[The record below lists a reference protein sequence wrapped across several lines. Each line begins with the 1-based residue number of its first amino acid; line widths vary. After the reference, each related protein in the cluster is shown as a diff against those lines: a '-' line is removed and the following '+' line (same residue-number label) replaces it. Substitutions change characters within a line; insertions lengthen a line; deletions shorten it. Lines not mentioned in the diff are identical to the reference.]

1 MTNIED
7 EIHNIQSVID
17 SISMDLLHEDLSHL
31 TGESMVFG
39 YNSNNNN
46 NKSKAGRGGGGGA
59 DLVSIEYLLD
69 IIRSLNEWISSRIES
84 RVDETTVQEEVVQG
98 ESLSHQL
105 KLPLNPQPPQPVQA
119 VSVCTTATS
128 PLMPTA
134 SLQHFI
140 SNNNHDEYQN
150 REEIYQQFSKNKK
163 VI

>member
-1 MTNIED
+1 MTSIED

-39 YNSNNNN
+39 YNNNN
-46 NKSKAGRGGGGGA
+46 NKGKKSGRGGGGGA

-84 RVDETTVQEEVVQG
+84 RVDETTVQEAGG
-98 ESLSHQL
+98 ESASSLTL
-105 KLPLNPQPPQPVQA
+105 KSQPPVQA

-140 SNNNHDEYQN
+140 DDDDDQYQN
-150 REEIYQQFSKNKK
+150 KEEIHQQFTNNKK
-163 VI
+163 VIS

>member
-1 MTNIED
+1 
-7 EIHNIQSVID
+7 
-17 SISMDLLHEDLSHL
+17 MDLLHEDLSHL

-39 YNSNNNN
+39 YNKGK
-46 NKSKAGRGGGGGA
+46 KSGRGGGGGGGA

-84 RVDETTVQEEVVQG
+84 RVDETGG
-98 ESLSHQL
+98 ESASS
-105 KLPLNPQPPQPVQA
+105 LPLPLPLKSQPPVQA

-140 SNNNHDEYQN
+140 DDDDDQYQHK
-150 REEIYQQFSKNKK
+150 EEIHRQFTNNKK
-163 VI
+163 VIF